1 MGTKRVLSAAAALEI
16 KRMAAEVDE
25 RGRKRWSQMAIAKA
39 LGVGETTVFRVLQG
53 SGAYQALPE
62 VKTET
67 EAEES
72 SARFRAEHPELFTAE
87 GKMIAAVTKQRDQI
101 AVVDKTLDDLV
112 DPELAKKRGYID

>member
-1 MGTKRVLSAAAALEI
+1 MASKRILSPAAALEI
-16 KRMAAEVDE
+16 KRMAAELDE
-25 RGRKRWSQMAIAKA
+25 RGRRRWTQMAIAKA

-62 VKTET
+62 IKTEA

-87 GKMIAAVTKQRDQI
+87 GKMVAAVTKVKDQI
-101 AVVDKTLDDLV
+101 ATQDKALTELL
-112 DPELAKKRGYID
+112 DPELAKQRGYL